1 MIHDFKEVVF
11 VFTHRDGTGEWKQTL
26 YLKLSVKDKDANSVN
41 MELKLYEK
49 DGLVN
54 LQKNCIVVQ
63 TSSYSLTVFQ
73 SKILA
78 NRLSKDVNTTE
89 AIDIIEKT
97 IHEHINWYFDR
108 IKFPNEDNDDDV
120 FV

>member
-1 MIHDFKEVVF
+1 MIHDFKEIVF
-11 VFTHRDGTGEWKQTL
+11 VFTHREGTGEWEQTL
-26 YLKLSVKDKDANSVN
+26 YLKLSIKDKDANSVN
-41 MELKLYEK
+41 MELRLYEK

-63 TSSYSLTVFQ
+63 TSSYSLTFSQ
-73 SKILA
+73 SIILA
-78 NRLSKDVNTTE
+78 NRLSKDINTIE

-97 IHEHINWYFDR
+97 IHEHIDWYFDR
-108 IKFPNEDNDDDV
+108 IKFSNESFDDDV